1 MGLNQDATRDPP
13 PAPTFLYIDYGA
25 SPHIGRELRYSL
37 ATLLAEFEAPHV
49 VVYTDKPE
57 IYARLHTCVAPRP
70 LGSDLARWTREGAYN
85 HRAKPCVLLDAL
97 RANEGLCVLL
107 DTDSWIERGFA
118 ATLMRATAN
127 GPAMDQFEARD
138 PYPAI
143 AGFSASLP
151 NVGAYVYSQDTA
163 IMFNSGLIATRDGA
177 AIEDAVA
184 LIDALW
190 DADRRRFNIEQIAV
204 TEAFRAHGLAIGETF
219 PTFQHYFR
227 RSLKRYMHWRIDAWI
242 RRTPHFQPTRPC
254 IAAPRNAVRVFNW
267 VDRAT
272 GRRFSGG

>member
-1 MGLNQDATRDPP
+1 M
-13 PAPTFLYIDYGA
+13 
-25 SPHIGRELRYSL
+25 
-37 ATLLAEFEAPHV
+37 
-49 VVYTDKPE
+49 
-57 IYARLHTCVAPRP
+57 
-70 LGSDLARWTREGAYN
+70 
-85 HRAKPCVLLDAL
+85 
-97 RANEGLCVLL
+97 L
-107 DTDSWIERGFA
+107 DTDSWIEPGFA
-118 ATLMRATAN
+118 AALARATAN
-127 GPAMDQFEARD
+127 GPAMDQYEARD
-138 PYPAI
+138 PYPEI
-143 AGFSASLP
+143 AGFSARLP

-204 TEAFRAHGLAIGETF
+204 SEAFRAHGRPIGETF

-227 RSLKRYMHWRIDAWI
+227 RSLKRYMHWRIEAWI
-242 RRTPHFQPTRPC
+242 RRTPHFGPMRPC

-272 GRRFSGG
+272 GRRISGG

>member
-1 MGLNQDATRDPP
+1 MGLNQD
-13 PAPTFLYIDYGA
+13 APTFLYIDYGA

-37 ATLLAEFEAPHV
+37 ATLLAEIEAPRV

-57 IYARLHTCVAPRP
+57 IYGRLHACVTPRP
-70 LGSDLARWTREGAYN
+70 LGPDLARWTCDGAYN

-97 RANEGLCVLL
+97 SANNSLCVLL
-107 DTDSWIERGFA
+107 DTDSWFEPGFA
-118 ATLMRATAN
+118 AALTRATTSGA
-127 GPAMDQFEARD
+127 AMDQFEARD
-138 PYPAI
+138 PYPEI
-143 AGFSASLP
+143 EGFSATLP
-151 NVGAYVYSQDTA
+151 NVGAYVYSRDTA

-177 AIEDAVA
+177 AVEDAVA

-190 DADRRRFNIEQIAV
+190 HAGRRRFNIEQIAV
-204 TEAFRAHGLAIGETF
+204 SEAFRARGTKIGETF
-219 PTFQHYFR
+219 PTFRHYFR

-242 RRTPHFQPTRPC
+242 RRAPDFQPTRPC

-272 GRRFSGG
+272 GRRISG